1 MSEQAIVERI
11 ISDAEEE
18 ARAIIKEAEERA
30 KATVAD
36 ATTDAERNRLGTQA
50 EVKAKA
56 ESIFDGKAAVAR
68 LDGAKIL
75 LAEKRGVI
83 DEIYARALEK
93 LLNMSEKE
101 TLSLCTRLL
110 TEHAEEGDELVFAD
124 SFRYAQAVSALPV
137 VKQKKLKVSTKRA
150 KLDGG
155 FMLCGKNSDKN
166 LSYGAILAMDRE
178 EQQAQIASVIF
189 QSGLING

>member
-30 KATVAD
+30 KATVAR

-56 ESIFDGKAAVAR
+56 DSIFDGKAAVAR
-68 LDGAKIL
+68 LDGAKIM

-93 LLNMSEKE
+93 LLNLSEKE

-124 SFRYAQAVSALPV
+124 NFRYAQAVSALPV

-189 QSGLING
+189 NSGLING

>member
-1 MSEQAIVERI
+1 MSEKAIIERI

-30 KATVAD
+30 DATVAE
-36 ATTDAERNRLGTQA
+36 ANIRAERNRCGTEA

-56 ESIFDGKAAVAR
+56 QSISDGKAAAAR

-75 LAEKRGVI
+75 LGEKRGVI
-83 DEIYARALEK
+83 DAVYARALEK
-93 LLNMSEKE
+93 LLSLSERE
-101 TLSLCTRLL
+101 TLYLCTRLL
-110 TEHAEEGDELVFAD
+110 NEHAEEGDELVFAD
-124 SFRYAQAVSALPV
+124 NFKHAKAVAALPV
-137 VKQKKLKVSTKRA
+137 VKEKKLKVSTKHA
-150 KLDGG
+150 TLDGG

-178 EQQAQIASVIF
+178 EKQSEIASAIF
-189 QSGLING
+189 NSGVSDE

>member
-18 ARAIIKEAEERA
+18 ARQIISDAEEKA
-30 KATVAD
+30 KATLAEANVR
-36 ATTDAERNRLGTQA
+36 AERNKQGTEA

-56 ESIFDGKAAVAR
+56 QSISDGKAATAR

-75 LAEKRGVI
+75 LGEKRGVI
-83 DEIYARALEK
+83 DALYSRALEK
-93 LLNMSEKE
+93 LLTLSEKE

-110 TEHAEEGDELVFAD
+110 AEYAEEGDELVFAEN
-124 SFRYAQAVSALPV
+124 FRYAKSVAALPI
-137 VKQKKLKVSTKRA
+137 VKEKKLKISKGNAAV
-150 KLDGG
+150 DGG
-155 FMLCGKNSDKN
+155 FILSGKNSDKN
-166 LSYGAILAMDRE
+166 LSYGALLAMDRE

-189 QSGLING
+189 DSGTLNG

>member
-18 ARAIIKEAEERA
+18 ARAIIQEAEERA
-30 KATVAD
+30 KATVGEAN
-36 ATTDAERNRLGTQA
+36 ACAERNRQGTEA
-50 EVKAKA
+50 EVKAKT
-56 ESIFDGKAAVAR
+56 ESIFDGKAAAVR

-75 LAEKRGVI
+75 LSEKRGVI

-93 LLNMSEKE
+93 LLDLSEKE

-110 TEHAEEGDELVFAD
+110 NEHAEEGDELVFAD
-124 SFRYAQAVSALPV
+124 NFRFAQAVSALPV
-137 VKQKKLKVSTKRA
+137 VKEKKLKVSTKYA

-166 LSYGAILAMDRE
+166 LSYGVILAMDRE
-178 EQQAQIASVIF
+178 EKQAEIASAIF
-189 QSGLING
+189 RSGLLDG

>member
-18 ARAIIKEAEERA
+18 ARAIINEAEERA
-30 KATVAD
+30 KATVAE
-36 ATTDAERNRLGTQA
+36 ANVRAERNRKGTEA

-56 ESIFDGKAAVAR
+56 ESICDGKAAAAR

-83 DEIYARALEK
+83 DQVYARALEK
-93 LLNMSEKE
+93 LLNLSERE
-101 TLSLCTRLL
+101 TVFLCTRLL
-110 TEHAEEGDELVFAD
+110 EEHAEEGDELVFAD
-124 SFRYAQAVSALPV
+124 NFRYAQAVSALPL
-137 VKQKKLKVSTKRA
+137 VKEKKLKVSSKRA
-150 KLDGG
+150 TLDGG
-155 FMLCGKNSDKN
+155 FMLCGKNSDKS

-178 EQQAQIASVIF
+178 EKQAEIASVIF
-189 QSGLING
+189 NTGL

>member
-18 ARAIIKEAEERA
+18 ARAIIKDAEEKA
-30 KATVAD
+30 KATVAE
-36 ATTDAERNRLGTQA
+36 ANIRAERNRQGMEA

-56 ESIFDGKAAVAR
+56 ESIFDGKAAAAR

-75 LAEKRGVI
+75 LGEKRGVI
-83 DEIYARALEK
+83 DQVYARALEK
-93 LLNMSEKE
+93 LLNLSERE
-101 TLSLCTRLL
+101 TLYLCTRLL
-110 TEHAEEGDELVFAD
+110 GEHAEEGDHLVFAD
-124 SFRYAQAVSALPV
+124 NFRYAQAVSALPI
-137 VKQKKLKVSTKRA
+137 VKEKKLKVSTKHA
-150 KLDGG
+150 TLDGG

-178 EQQAQIASVIF
+178 QKQAEIASVIF
-189 QSGLING
+189 NSGLINE

>member
-18 ARAIIKEAEERA
+18 ARQIISDAEEKA
-30 KATVAD
+30 KATIAEANVRV
-36 ATTDAERNRLGTQA
+36 ERNKQGTEA

-56 ESIFDGKAAVAR
+56 QSIFDGKAATAR

-75 LAEKRGVI
+75 LGEKRGVI
-83 DEIYARALEK
+83 DALYSRALEK
-93 LLNMSEKE
+93 LLGLGETE

-110 TEHAEEGDELVFAD
+110 TEYAEEGDELVFAEN
-124 SFRYAQAVSALPV
+124 FRYEKSVAALPI
-137 VKQKKLKVSTKRA
+137 VKEKKLKISKEHA
-150 KLDGG
+150 AIDGG
-155 FMLCGKNSDKN
+155 MILSGKNSDKN

-178 EQQAQIASVIF
+178 EQQARIASVIF
-189 QSGLING
+189 DSGTLNG

>member
-18 ARAIIKEAEERA
+18 ARAIIAEAEERA
-30 KATVAD
+30 KATVAG
-36 ATTDAERNRLGTQA
+36 ATTDAERNRRGTEA

-56 ESIFDGKAAVAR
+56 DSIFDGKAAVAR
-68 LDGAKIL
+68 LDSAKIL

-93 LLNMSEKE
+93 LLNLSEKE

-110 TEHAEEGDELVFAD
+110 DEHAEEGDELVFAD
-124 SFRYAQAVSALPV
+124 NFRYAQAVSALPV
-137 VKQKKLKVSTKRA
+137 VKQKKLKVATKRA

-155 FMLCGKNSDKN
+155 FMLCGKHSDKN

-178 EQQAQIASVIF
+178 EQQAEIASVIF
-189 QSGLING
+189 NSGL

>member
-30 KATVAD
+30 KATVDRAN
-36 ATTDAERNRLGTQA
+36 TRAERNRRGTEA

-75 LAEKRGVI
+75 LSEKRGVI
-83 DEIYARALEK
+83 DGIYARALEK
-93 LLNMSEKE
+93 LLALSEKD
-101 TLSLCTRLL
+101 TLLLCTRLL

-124 SFRYAQAVSALPV
+124 NFRFAQAVSALPV
-137 VKQKKLKVSTKRA
+137 VKEKKLKVSKGHVG
-150 KLDGG
+150 LDGG

-166 LSYGAILAMDRE
+166 LSYGAILALDRE
-178 EQQAQIASVIF
+178 EKQAEIASVVF
-189 QSGLING
+189 HSGLLNG

>member
-18 ARAIIKEAEERA
+18 ARAIINEAEERA
-30 KATVAD
+30 KATVAEANSRAD
-36 ATTDAERNRLGTQA
+36 RNRQGTEA

-56 ESIFDGKAAVAR
+56 DSIADGKAAAAR

-75 LAEKRGVI
+75 LAEKRAVI
-83 DEIYARALEK
+83 DEVYARALTK
-93 LLNMSEKE
+93 LLELSEKD
-101 TLSLCTRLL
+101 TLFLCKRLL
-110 TEHAEEGDELVFAD
+110 EEHAEEGDELVFAD
-124 SFRYAQAVSALPV
+124 NFRYAQAVSALPV
-137 VKQKKLKVSTKRA
+137 VKEKKLKVSTKHA
-150 KLDGG
+150 TLDGG

-178 EQQAQIASVIF
+178 EKQAEIASVIF
-189 QSGLING
+189 NTGIINE